1 VVEVEEEDQA
11 KQQSCSY
18 SVEEEVEE
26 EVLKMMKFVRLKMV
40 VVVEV
45 ADKKEFLMNL

>member
-1 VVEVEEEDQA
+1 
-11 KQQSCSY
+11 
-18 SVEEEVEE
+18 VEEEVEE
-26 EVLKMMKFVRLKMV
+26 EVLMMMKFVRLKMV